1 MAFPENLQ
9 YLRARDGLTQE
20 QLAERLGVSRQSVSK
35 WESGTSFPEMDKL
48 LELCD
53 LFSCNLDGLLRG
65 DLAAA
70 GAGDAAGYDA
80 HMNWFSKIIPAGIG
94 CILGGLAL
102 SQVLEGAGV
111 EELLSD
117 AVFFLALIPGV
128 LLLIVG
134 GMQHSRFVS
143 KHPHIE
149 PFYSEAQEESWQRRF
164 VVWVAAGVGV
174 ILCGVLV
181 NMVSQALPLPP
192 DGNGDLYDGI
202 LLAAVALGV
211 SALAHAGIQKSKY
224 NIPAYNEARQ
234 QTASPETKENPL
246 VGKLCGMIMMIAVLL
261 FLGSLFLFEWEKS
274 WVVFPLGGVLCAI
287 VSIALD
293 KNN

>member
-9 YLRARDGLTQE
+9 YLRARDSLTQE

-35 WESGTSFPEMDKL
+35 WESGASFPEMDKL

-80 HMNWFSKIIPAGIG
+80 HMNWFSKIIPVGIAIIIG
-94 CILGGLAL
+94 GRALFKIL
-102 SQVLEGAGV
+102 QGV
-111 EELLSD
+111 GIDKSLD
-117 AVFFLALIPGV
+117 KAAFFLALIPGI

-134 GMQHSRFVS
+134 GMQHSQFLK

-149 PFYSEAQEESWQRRF
+149 PFYSEAQEEAGQRRF
-164 VVWVAAGVGV
+164 VVWIAAGVGL
-174 ILCGVLV
+174 ILCGILI
-181 NMVSQALPLPP
+181 NILTDALPLPP
-192 DGNGDLYDGI
+192 GGNESLYDGV

-211 SALAHAGIQKSKY
+211 AALVHGGIQKSKY
-224 NIPAYNEARQ
+224 NIQDYNQARQ
-234 QTASPETKENPL
+234 EGDIPEKKENPL
-246 VGKLCGMIMMIAVLL
+246 VGKLCGIIMLVATLL

-274 WVVFPLGGVLCAI
+274 WVVFPLGGILCAI
-287 VSIALD
+287 VSVALE
-293 KNN
+293 KRE